1 MSGPERDDVFEA
13 HEIRVWRFVLNE
25 LLTNGFVVQER
36 DGDAL
41 AVIDPGDRADDLI
54 EAAEAWG
61 GDVRWILVTHLHGD
75 HCARVGDLAAAFPAA
90 EVAGPPGGPF
100 RPHRPV
106 SGGETLDLGPATI
119 QVAVTALRVVSVNP
133 VGAITAAFSSFDVT
147 FNQVINAAT
156 FTGADVSITG
166 PGGSLAVMTNS
177 DTATSATLNA
187 AQGAEGV
194 YNFNVGGAMS
204 LPAGTAPGAYSGS
217 FQVSVHYN

>member
-106 SGGETLDLGPATI
+106 SGGETLFFDSKQDA
-119 QVAVTALRVVSVNP
+119 AFVVSP
-133 VGAITAAFSSFDVT
+133 RPGRLCIFDGTLLHCGRPPSRICFSPRYT
-147 FNQVINAAT
+147 F
-156 FTGADVSITG
+156 
-166 PGGSLAVMTNS
+166 
-177 DTATSATLNA
+177 
-187 AQGAEGV
+187 
-194 YNFNVGGAMS
+194 
-204 LPAGTAPGAYSGS
+204 AYKLER
-217 FQVSVHYN
+217 Y